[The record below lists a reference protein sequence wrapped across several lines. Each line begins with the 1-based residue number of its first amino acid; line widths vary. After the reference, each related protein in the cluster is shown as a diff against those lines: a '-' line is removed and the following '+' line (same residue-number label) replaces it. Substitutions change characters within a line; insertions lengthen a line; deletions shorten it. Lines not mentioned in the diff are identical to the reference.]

1 MSIRELASASPI
13 ATRSVDT
20 PWRNQLI
27 VRHDQR
33 MTDYDRS
40 RELLARMNDYA
51 TTASWAVW
59 HDDDITFPDNPV
71 GLHGDV
77 VLIAGNPGNAADD
90 DGRTPWMNFHTGR
103 RHNDHFLAAALRGTP
118 LWGGYMTDL
127 YSQVTPRP
135 DDVDRSP
142 AVTCHAANNL
152 AKQLERLGARD
163 PLLVLIGLHA
173 FQLASEPYR
182 STIAAA
188 VHVTPGEL
196 RWIHVPH
203 YSRSNA
209 ATHRGRTE
217 VYREAMRYAV
227 ERPRQ
232 KFDRNDFHTQL
243 DG

>member
-1 MSIRELASASPI
+1 
-13 ATRSVDT
+13 
-20 PWRNQLI
+20 
-27 VRHDQR
+27 
-33 MTDYDRS
+33 MTDHDRS

-59 HDDDITFPDNPV
+59 HDDDITFPDSPA
-71 GLHGDV
+71 GLHNDA
-77 VLIAGNPGNAADD
+77 VLIAGNPGNAAHDAA
-90 DGRTPWMNFHTGR
+90 RPPWMNFHTGR
-103 RHNDHFLAAALRGTP
+103 LHNDHFLAAALRGTP

-127 YSQVTPRP
+127 YSQVTSRP

-142 AVTCHAANNL
+142 AMTCHAANHL

-203 YSRSNA
+203 FSRSNA
-209 ATHRGRTE
+209 GTHRGRPD
-217 VYREAMRYAV
+217 VYREAVTCAV